1 MVDEELH
8 DTIHRAKQ
16 GDQEAFAALITR
28 YKGHVYRYAFG
39 MLGNRMDAEDAA
51 QEAFIKAYYAL
62 AKLDNEYA
70 FSSWIIRIVA
80 NVCKDRLGKRAKINE
95 LESMEEQDEAKVA
108 DMRAPDTLE
117 QLTLAEGLSRLS
129 AEHREIL
136 VLHEIQGY
144 SYEEIA
150 VIIEVPVGTVKSRL
164 HAARMGLRRELRRED

>member
-1 MVDEELH
+1 MDEELH
-8 DTIHRAKQ
+8 HTINCAKQ

-28 YKGHVYRYAFG
+28 YKGHVFRYALG

-70 FSSWIIRIVA
+70 FSSWIVRIVA
-80 NVCKDRLGKRAKINE
+80 NVCKDRLKKRAKLAE

-108 DMRAPDTLE
+108 DLRAPDGVE
-117 QLTLAEGLSRLS
+117 QLTLEDGLNHLS
-129 AEHREIL
+129 TEHREIL

-150 VIIEVPVGTVKSRL
+150 AIIEVPIGTVKSRL
-164 HAARMGLRRELRRED
+164 YAARMSLRRELRRED